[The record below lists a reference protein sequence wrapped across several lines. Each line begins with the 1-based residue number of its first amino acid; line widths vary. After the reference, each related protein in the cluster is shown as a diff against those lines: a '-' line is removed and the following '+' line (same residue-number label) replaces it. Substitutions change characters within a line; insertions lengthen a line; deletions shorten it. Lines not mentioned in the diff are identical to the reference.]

1 MNKLILIAIVLAS
14 SMSAGDIT
22 VKVKNIL
29 NTKGKLDI
37 GLYNKEDDSFGDR
50 EKNLKGAEV
59 AIKGKTVVYKF
70 TDVPD
75 GTYAVA
81 VIHDE
86 NKNNKLDRNFFGIP
100 SEGYGFSNNIRPAF
114 RGANFTES
122 KFKLKGNK
130 SITIK
135 MGY

>member
-1 MNKLILIAIVLAS
+1 MNRLVLAVIVLTC

-22 VKVKNIL
+22 VEVKNIL

-50 EKNLKGAEV
+50 EKNFKGAEV

-86 NKNNKLDRNFFGIP
+86 NKNNKLDKNFFGIP
-100 SEGYGFSNNIRPAF
+100 KEGYGFSNNIRPMF

-122 KFKLKGNK
+122 KFKLKGDK
-130 SITIK
+130 KITIK